1 MFISFFFLLLHD
13 KIYKNITIQDIA
25 KIYGYTPEAIAKT
38 LKALYSHP
46 VRGSW
51 RKHRKTKK
59 INKYKDYKESI
70 NSTDND
76 ILN

>member
-1 MFISFFFLLLHD
+1 M
-13 KIYKNITIQDIA
+13 
-25 KIYGYTPEAIAKT
+25 
-38 LKALYSHP
+38 LKALYRHP
-46 VRGSW
+46 VRGNW
-51 RKHRKTKK
+51 RKHGKTKK